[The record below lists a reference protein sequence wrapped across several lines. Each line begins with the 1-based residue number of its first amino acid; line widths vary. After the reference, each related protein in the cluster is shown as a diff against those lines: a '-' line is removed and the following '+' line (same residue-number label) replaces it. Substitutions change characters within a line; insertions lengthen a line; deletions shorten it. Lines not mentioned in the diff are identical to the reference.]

1 MNEAIHDSIYESIY
15 LTPYQAAICVATTPV
30 VLCKADRQ
38 LGTTTG
44 FANLC
49 RQYTNKEDL
58 VVLFCGSKHYNEYR
72 KIIYPNKYT
81 EEASPKNIIHRECIS
96 HENLG
101 GILRNLLGCTF
112 ERCVVVVDDVP
123 LHGDFEYF
131 LNKLNQRVRSEAE
144 VPLKVRIKELNGLD
158 VRYKGWYNEDGSYV
172 DTFAGL
178 DFKMISGEWIDVE

>member
-1 MNEAIHDSIYESIY
+1 MNNLDEAIYDSLY

-30 VLCKADRQ
+30 VLCKAGNRM
-38 LGTTTG
+38 GTTTG

-49 RQYTNKEDL
+49 KQYTNKEDL
-58 VVLFCGSKHYNEYR
+58 IVLFCGSKHYNEYR

-81 EEASPKNIIHRECIS
+81 EEASPKNIIHRETTLYEDTQDILDSIS
-96 HENLG
+96 
-101 GILRNLLGCTF
+101 GCKF
-112 ERCVVVVDDVP
+112 KRCVLVVDDV
-123 LHGDFEYF
+123 LLSEGFICF
-131 LNKLNQRVRSEAE
+131 IMALKLMCDD
-144 VPLKVRIKELNGLD
+144 LKVRIKEVNGLD